1 MKSAE
6 AQSFFLF
13 VEREALEDAYKQCHF
28 LFFTFVMGLL
38 GLTGYGQGVTGSTIR
53 RGL

>member
-1 MKSAE
+1 VEITVDLAISVSAPCG
-6 AQSFFLF
+6 QG
-13 VEREALEDAYKQCHF
+13 ALMGGA
-28 LFFTFVMGLL
+28 VMGLL